1 MSDTSETVD
10 QFWRSWSVVYYY
22 F

>member
-10 QFWRSWSVVYYY
+10 QFWTSWSVLYYY